1 MSSCSVLGL
10 VLGIAGNTGLVPY
23 CTHSYPSHS
32 LEHCFK
38 QGRTC
43 PALKR
48 PPWLSCRGW
57 VGAGESGGWKPREA
71 AGLGTVYSA
80 QKGMGLDQGRR
91 PSGQATGMDRLGE
104 ELSKKGLRALAWGIV
119 GLLLRWG
126 PRGRTKLGGDAEAS
140 LSHTGCKE
148 PQGGVQQA
156 LRVETVQKERG
167 WGRRLRYGG
176 HKFRGEDQSWVGG

>member
-1 MSSCSVLGL
+1 M
-10 VLGIAGNTGLVPY
+10 LGIAGNTSLVPY
-23 CTHSYPSHS
+23 CTYSYPSHS
-32 LEHCFK
+32 LGHCFK

-48 PPWLSCRGW
+48 SPWLSYGGW
-57 VGAGESGGWKPREA
+57 VGGGERGGWKPREA

-80 QKGMGLDQGRR
+80 QKGRR
-91 PSGQATGMDRLGE
+91 PGQEASGQATGVDRLGE
-104 ELSKKGLRALAWGIV
+104 ELYKKGLRALAWGIV
-119 GLLLRWG
+119 GLFLRWG
-126 PRGRTKLGGDAEAS
+126 PRGRTNLGGDAEAS

-156 LRVETVQKERG
+156 LRVETVQKVRG

-176 HKFRGEDQSWVGG
+176 HKLRCEDRGWIGG